1 VGRIEAFEPREEGR
15 LRMVLTFANVP
26 GKTSSNG
33 DVVEVDFRAKTH
45 NPTDRVDLL
54 LKG

>member
-1 VGRIEAFEPREEGR
+1 
-15 LRMVLTFANVP
+15 MVLTFANVP

-54 LKG
+54 LKR